1 MKIPLATIESPPKY
15 EFSFLCIAQTIIQE
29 RVMKVKE
36 SFVKYVIINNDLSK
50 RLVAKFLIK
59 ENHGIYIP
67 EAKY

>member
-15 EFSFLCIAQTIIQE
+15 EFSFLCIAQIIIQG
-29 RVMKVKE
+29 MKVKE

-59 ENHGIYIP
+59 ENDGVYIL

>member
-15 EFSFLCIAQTIIQE
+15 EFSFLCIAQIIIQG

-59 ENHGIYIP
+59 ENDGIYIL